1 MPTEPPDDPAGSELG
16 LYISIP
22 MIVIL
27 VVVILL
33 VRYFYCKR
41 KDKDKSKNS
50 LMGNTQ
56 NSSENSLQSVQTNG
70 NGPKEE
76 EPCPERQ
83 RLMTPES
90 RNVENLI
97 NQMAVPAVQGA
108 QSDPVENNIAEP
120 IEGDVETEESPQ
132 LGAICEECG
141 KPQPCD
147 KQWTSFFY
155 IVIDNVRP
163 DSILRLVRQLH
174 LNKAA
179 IEQIMKD
186 NANNCKEQNYNLLA
200 QWREQKGTQ
209 ASMTAVLREL
219 RCDMDLGGCCENIIN
234 SLRTKRIP
242 IS

>member
-1 MPTEPPDDPAGSELG
+1 MSISTKIAKQKVNYCHCLFLSFSE
-16 LYISIP
+16 
-22 MIVIL
+22 
-27 VVVILL
+27 
-33 VRYFYCKR
+33 
-41 KDKDKSKNS
+41 
-50 LMGNTQ
+50 
-56 NSSENSLQSVQTNG
+56 
-70 NGPKEE
+70 
-76 EPCPERQ
+76 
-83 RLMTPES
+83 
-90 RNVENLI
+90 
-97 NQMAVPAVQGA
+97 
-108 QSDPVENNIAEP
+108 
-120 IEGDVETEESPQ
+120 
-132 LGAICEECG
+132 
-141 KPQPCD
+141 
-147 KQWTSFFY
+147 WTSFFY